1 MIQVKFHERFQQV
14 VSGVESKIVNQELKE
29 LEFVNLSDGVKD
41 FEGFGVQLVD
51 VQLDEGKHSRLVKIL
66 LEGLLNLFPWNLVV
80 HDDRFVQELQL
91 VYYELVAYYWG
102 RLLWLVFCGILLLI
116 YGLVWVIF
124 KVNEC
129 LQKLTPVQV
138 AHDLPLRL
146 LAYHEHQAFEQ
157 AIFRQI

>member
-91 VYYELVAYYWG
+91 VYYELIAYYCG
-102 RLLWLVFCGILLLI
+102 RLL
-116 YGLVWVIF
+116 
-124 KVNEC
+124 
-129 LQKLTPVQV
+129 
-138 AHDLPLRL
+138 
-146 LAYHEHQAFEQ
+146 
-157 AIFRQI
+157 